1 MHQTELT
8 EPASNWDFTPVLD
21 LLRSP
26 AYGGRPHIDHGPETI
41 APPHT
46 RGQLREDVDR
56 ASTPVSEIK
65 PVRSH
70 TRLGDF
76 DSIWDL
82 LNHDSKGNET
92 NPALSQ
98 TAQPTLDVDTQA
110 TRPARVGTILKR
122 DTQDQPSSQKP
133 TVAFPQST
141 SKTIPLSSASRPQIS
156 EDLVAGSSLP
166 SNGPQ
171 AFTVLKRAA
180 DTKSSSSDLS
190 TSAERPPRTPP
201 KPIIG
206 ASNTFG
212 TPAANAKAK
221 SGGKD
226 DLMLSESSTDAD
238 SDSSTI
244 VFDRP
249 LTRKPGVLAFTPSQV
264 GTPDARVDHY
274 DTPPSSYDELDP
286 ALNDD
291 TFRNIVSTP
300 SGIRVL
306 PVAYKNATD
315 RRVGLMTKLLKD
327 FPEYAQLVL
336 QVGRMSV
343 QKKDEE
349 PRPIH
354 VFVDMSNVSISL
366 LTTFYPN

>member
-1 MHQTELT
+1 MLQTEPA

-26 AYGGRPHIDHGPETI
+26 AYGGRPRLDHGSETI

-46 RGQLREDVDR
+46 VDR
-56 ASTPVSEIK
+56 AGTPVSEIR
-65 PVRSH
+65 PMRSH

-76 DSIWDL
+76 DSIWGL
-82 LNHDSKGNET
+82 LNHDSKGSEAQ
-92 NPALSQ
+92 PALSQ

-110 TRPARVGTILKR
+110 TRPARVGTVLKR
-122 DTQDQPSSQKP
+122 DTHDQPSYQKP
-133 TVAFPQST
+133 TLAFPQST
-141 SKTIPLSSASRPQIS
+141 SRTIPVSSASRPQVS
-156 EDLVAGSSLP
+156 EDSVAGSSLP

-171 AFTVLKRAA
+171 AFTILKRAA
-180 DTKSSSSDLS
+180 DTKSSSSYLS
-190 TSAERPPRTPP
+190 TFAERPPRTPP
-201 KPIIG
+201 KPIIS

-212 TPAANAKAK
+212 TPAAKAQ

-226 DLMLSESSTDAD
+226 VMLSESSTDAD
-238 SDSSTI
+238 SDSSTV

-264 GTPDARVDHY
+264 GAPDARVDH
-274 DTPPSSYDELDP
+274 DETPPSSYDELDP

-291 TFRNIVSTP
+291 TVRNIVSTP

-306 PVAYKNATD
+306 PAAYKNATD
-315 RRVGLMTKLLKD
+315 RKVGLMTKLLKD
-327 FPEYAQLVL
+327 FPAYAQLVL
-336 QVGRMSV
+336 QVGRV
-343 QKKDEE
+343 LKKKDGE

-354 VFVDMSNVSISL
+354 VFVDMSNVIISL
-366 LTTFYPN
+366 PPTSCPS

>member
-1 MHQTELT
+1 M
-8 EPASNWDFTPVLD
+8 
-21 LLRSP
+21 
-26 AYGGRPHIDHGPETI
+26 
-41 APPHT
+41 
-46 RGQLREDVDR
+46 
-56 ASTPVSEIK
+56 
-65 PVRSH
+65 
-70 TRLGDF
+70 
-76 DSIWDL
+76 
-82 LNHDSKGNET
+82 
-92 NPALSQ
+92 
-98 TAQPTLDVDTQA
+98 
-110 TRPARVGTILKR
+110 
-122 DTQDQPSSQKP
+122 
-133 TVAFPQST
+133 
-141 SKTIPLSSASRPQIS
+141 SRPQIS
-156 EDLVAGSSLP
+156 DDTVAGSSLP

-180 DTKSSSSDLS
+180 DTKSSSIDLS
-190 TSAERPPRTPP
+190 TAAEAPPRTPP

-212 TPAANAKAK
+212 TPAAKAKAK
-221 SGGKD
+221 SDGKD
-226 DLMLSESSTDAD
+226 DVMLSESSADAD
-238 SDSSTI
+238 SDPSTI

-249 LTRKPGVLAFTPSQV
+249 ITRKPGVLAFAPSQV

-291 TFRNIVSTP
+291 TVRNIVSTP

-336 QVGRMSV
+336 QVGRLSA
-343 QKKDEE
+343 KKNDEE

-366 LTTFYPN
+366 LATFLPRANVLSDHGRLPRFGKSFAEYSYRYSHPPPPHVLLQLLFDHGTGPSSCQESLGRLGPTAFDR